1 MLQELEGADDD
12 FCEQQMETLER
23 LRTQLEL
30 CERLQLKREYIQ
42 QYKAI
47 TLYLLDS
54 NNTLELQ
61 SLLKIELSGLKL
73 TKENVLELLD
83 DAPELQAQTEWRVAS
98 NLMSIGELIRHAIL
112 PAMQSHVVA
121 SGSTDRDAAR
131 NRVLEIITSAAE

>member
-73 TKENVLELLD
+73 T
-83 DAPELQAQTEWRVAS
+83 
-98 NLMSIGELIRHAIL
+98 
-112 PAMQSHVVA
+112 
-121 SGSTDRDAAR
+121 
-131 NRVLEIITSAAE
+131 